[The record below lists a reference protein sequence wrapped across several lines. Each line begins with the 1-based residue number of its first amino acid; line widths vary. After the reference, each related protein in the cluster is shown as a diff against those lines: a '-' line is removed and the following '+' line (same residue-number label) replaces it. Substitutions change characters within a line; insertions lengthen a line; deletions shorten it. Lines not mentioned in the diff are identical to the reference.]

1 MAKPDWGTLQQQFL
15 TEHAISGI
23 SPKEWCEDQGLNY
36 ATARR
41 YIKRPAAQSAQKTA
55 HKKLRTAHEKNS
67 MRKSEQSPRSTST
80 KKDEQSNNAQND
92 TQEKQGLIKPQHEAF
107 AQNVAQGMTQKDAA
121 ICAGY
126 SPSNS
131 ESQAAVLIRRSDVRH
146 RIKVLRQEAAL
157 LVSFN
162 AKDLADLS
170 FKAAKDALQDKKFGQ
185 VAPNIKNAAQLTGI
199 EMSTNKTEVNVDLAG
214 LTYGKVCI
222 VTPTT
227 CPPEVWDAHMEKLRE
242 GKQST
247 QQ

>member
-15 TEHAISGI
+15 TEHAKSGI
-23 SPKEWCEDQGLNY
+23 SPKEWCEEQGLKY
-36 ATARR
+36 STAKR
-41 YIKRPAAQSAQKTA
+41 YIKIANGSANSQKKSANETA
-55 HKKLRTAHEKNS
+55 NKRI
-67 MRKSEQSPRSTST
+67 RKTEQSTPSTNVT
-80 KKDEQSNNAQND
+80 QNEQPDNSQND
-92 TQEKQGLIKPQHEAF
+92 TQEKQGLIKPQHESF
-107 AQNVAQGMTQKDAA
+107 AQNIAQGMTQKDAA

-131 ESQAAVLIRRSDVRH
+131 ESQAAVLIRRPDVRR
-146 RIKVLRQEAAL
+146 RIRELRQEAAL

-199 EMSTNKTEVNVDLAG
+199 EMSTNKTEVNVDLVG
-214 LTYGKVCI
+214 LSYGKVCI
-222 VTPTT
+222 VTPAT

>member
-15 TEHAISGI
+15 TEHAKSGI
-23 SPKEWCEDQGLNY
+23 SPKEWCEEQGLKY
-36 ATARR
+36 STAKR
-41 YIKRPAAQSAQKTA
+41 YIKIANGSANSQKKSANETA
-55 HKKLRTAHEKNS
+55 NKRI
-67 MRKSEQSPRSTST
+67 RKTEQSTPSTNAT
-80 KKDEQSNNAQND
+80 QNEQPDNSQND
-92 TQEKQGLIKPQHEAF
+92 TQEKQGLIKPQHESF
-107 AQNVAQGMTQKDAA
+107 AQNIAQGMTQKDAA

-131 ESQAAVLIRRSDVRH
+131 ESQAAVLIRRPDVRR
-146 RIKVLRQEAAL
+146 RIRELRQEAAL

-214 LTYGKVCI
+214 LSYGKVCI
-222 VTPTT
+222 VTPAT
-227 CPPEVWDAHMEKLRE
+227 CPPEVWDAHMERLRE

>member
-1 MAKPDWGTLQQQFL
+1 HAK
-15 TEHAISGI
+15 SGI
-23 SPKEWCEDQGLNY
+23 SPKEWCEEQGLKY
-36 ATARR
+36 STAKR
-41 YIKRPAAQSAQKTA
+41 YIKIANGSANSQKKSANETA
-55 HKKLRTAHEKNS
+55 NKRI
-67 MRKSEQSPRSTST
+67 RKTEQSTPSTNAT
-80 KKDEQSNNAQND
+80 QNEQPDNSQND
-92 TQEKQGLIKPQHEAF
+92 TQEKQGLIKPQHESF
-107 AQNVAQGMTQKDAA
+107 AQNIAQGMTQKDAA

-131 ESQAAVLIRRSDVRH
+131 ESQAAVLIRRPDVRR
-146 RIKVLRQEAAL
+146 RIRELRQEAAL

-214 LTYGKVCI
+214 LSYGKVCI
-222 VTPTT
+222 VTPAT

>member
-15 TEHAISGI
+15 TEHAKSGI
-23 SPKEWCEDQGLNY
+23 SPKEWCEEQGLKY
-36 ATARR
+36 STAKR
-41 YIKRPAAQSAQKTA
+41 YIKIANGSANSQKKSANETA
-55 HKKLRTAHEKNS
+55 NKRI
-67 MRKSEQSPRSTST
+67 RKTEQSTPSTNAT
-80 KKDEQSNNAQND
+80 QNEQPDNSQND
-92 TQEKQGLIKPQHEAF
+92 TQEKQGLIKPQHESF
-107 AQNVAQGMTQKDAA
+107 AQNIAQGMTQKDAA

-131 ESQAAVLIRRSDVRH
+131 ESQAAVLIRRPDVRR
-146 RIKVLRQEAAL
+146 RIRELRQEAAL

-185 VAPNIKNAAQLTGI
+185 VVPNIKNAAQLTGI

-214 LTYGKVCI
+214 LSYGKVCI
-222 VTPTT
+222 VTPAT
-227 CPPEVWDAHMEKLRE
+227 CPPEVWDAHMERLRE

>member
-15 TEHAISGI
+15 AAHAESGI
-23 SPKEWCEDQGLNY
+23 SPKEWCEEQGLKY
-36 ATARR
+36 STAKR
-41 YIKRPAAQSAQKTA
+41 YIKIANGSANSQKKSANETA
-55 HKKLRTAHEKNS
+55 NKRIRKTEQRT
-67 MRKSEQSPRSTST
+67 PSTNAT
-80 KKDEQSNNAQND
+80 QNEHLDNAQND
-92 TQEKQGLIKPQHEAF
+92 TQEKQGLIKPQHESF

-131 ESQAAVLIRRSDVRH
+131 ESQAAVLIRRPDVRR
-146 RIKVLRQEAAL
+146 RIRELRQEAAL
-157 LVSFN
+157 LVTFN

-170 FKAAKDALQDKKFGQ
+170 FKAAQDALQDKKFGQ

-214 LTYGKVCI
+214 LSYGKVCI
-222 VTPTT
+222 VTPAT
-227 CPPEVWDAHMEKLRE
+227 CPPDAWDAHMEKLRE
-242 GKQST
+242 GKQIT

>member
-15 TEHAISGI
+15 AAHAESGI
-23 SPKEWCEDQGLNY
+23 SPKEWCEEQGLKY
-36 ATARR
+36 STAKR
-41 YIKRPAAQSAQKTA
+41 YIKIANGGANSQKKSANETANKRIRKT
-55 HKKLRTAHEKNS
+55 
-67 MRKSEQSPRSTST
+67 EQSTPSVNITQN
-80 KKDEQSNNAQND
+80 EQPDNSQND
-92 TQEKQGLIKPQHEAF
+92 TQEKQGLIKPQHESF
-107 AQNVAQGMTQKDAA
+107 AQNIAQGMTQKDAA

-131 ESQAAVLIRRSDVRH
+131 ESQAAVLIRRPDVRR
-146 RIKVLRQEAAL
+146 RIRELRQEAAL
-157 LVSFN
+157 LVAFN

-214 LTYGKVCI
+214 LSYGKVCI
-222 VTPTT
+222 VTPAT

>member
-15 TEHAISGI
+15 AAHAESGI
-23 SPKEWCEDQGLNY
+23 SPKEWCEEQGLKY
-36 ATARR
+36 STAKR
-41 YIKRPAAQSAQKTA
+41 YIKIANGSANSQKKSANETA
-55 HKKLRTAHEKNS
+55 NKRI
-67 MRKSEQSPRSTST
+67 RKTEQSTPST
-80 KKDEQSNNAQND
+80 NATQNEHSD
-92 TQEKQGLIKPQHEAF
+92 NSQNEATETAGILKPQHESF
-107 AQNVAQGMTQKDAA
+107 AQNIAQGMTQKDAA

-126 SPSNS
+126 SPTRADT
-131 ESQAAVLIRRSDVRH
+131 QAPILLKRPDVRR
-146 RIKVLRQEAAL
+146 RIRELRQEAAL
-157 LVSFN
+157 LVTFN

-170 FKAAKDALQDKKFGQ
+170 FKAAKDALEDKKFGQ

-214 LTYGKVCI
+214 LSYGKVCI
-222 VTPTT
+222 VTPAT